1 MAHHWGSDYSTE
13 SRQKWKFA
21 KSSTTSIASSMRS
34 AACYGVAIVAVALMI
49 ARACA
54 QAPDD
59 SLNIYAVNVVK
70 TRPFQQ
76 QFTGSGIYLGNGL
89 VITAAH
95 VVGHWPFFTRPR
107 VLIGGQDLRAKIIK
121 NGSFE
126 EIDLALLSINETQ
139 LPMSIQLRRDP
150 LCTSDPKTG
159 MEVIDVNPTG
169 TTRAHIISPL
179 TISPKLQRRFNT
191 LIDTV
196 EPSGSGLF
204 DAEKKCLVGIIS
216 AKVLEYTNK
225 REGGHIVPVA
235 TGFAG
240 YFVPASTIIDFIPPT
255 YHF

>member
-1 MAHHWGSDYSTE
+1 
-13 SRQKWKFA
+13 
-21 KSSTTSIASSMRS
+21 MRS
-34 AACYGVAIVAVALMI
+34 AARYGVAIVAAVLMI
-49 ARACA
+49 SRVYA
-54 QAPDD
+54 QAPDN
-59 SLNIYAVNVVK
+59 SLNIYAVNVIK
-70 TRPFQQ
+70 TPPFQK
-76 QFTGSGIYLGNGL
+76 QFTGDGIYLGNGL

-150 LCTSDPKTG
+150 LCTSDPKIG

-169 TTRAHIISPL
+169 TTRARIISPL

-191 LIDTV
+191 LIDTA

-216 AKVLEYTNK
+216 AKVPEYTNR
-225 REGGHIVPVA
+225 REDGHIVPVVA
-235 TGFAG
+235 GFAG
-240 YFVPASTIIDFIPPT
+240 YFVPAAKIVDFVPPA